1 MTRGFGVLPRRS
13 VRLTRKMEGER
24 QALSHPRLKRLL
36 HKGRPLPKD
45 RFLGT
50 DTAGLSR
57 NSYRHR
63 DRNRDRMAIYSLAD
77 AASTA
82 EEKQLALAQA
92 NCEGGFRCKLPFC
105 YVCTQIYW
113 KRRRKLL
120 GSLCAG
126 MGRDDLSWGTVLVGI
141 SHSGFPSLEHMIREF
156 SEKFHLS
163 LDSLSGVRWSGR
175 FEIDYIDGKL
185 GSAKTYKEQTLAE
198 LGYCKDH
205 ELAGLL
211 LHVHF
216 VMIHPGLRR
225 EHIGY
230 RLRKGFRASR
240 QVRLSALRVTR
251 DLEDSFDALVRYPL
265 KLELGKSVSPERRS
279 KTQAPRR
286 PDIVRFVLRM
296 YRELDG
302 PRKKGLEFD
311 RF

>member
-1 MTRGFGVLPRRS
+1 
-13 VRLTRKMEGER
+13 LTREMEGER
-24 QALSHPRLKRLL
+24 QTLSYHRLKTLL
-36 HKGRPLPKD
+36 KKGRPLPKD
-45 RFLGT
+45 RHLGT
-50 DTAGLSR
+50 DIAGLSR
-57 NSYRHR
+57 NNYRHR
-63 DRNRDRMAIYSLAD
+63 DRNRDRMAIYALAD

-92 NCEGGFRCKLPFC
+92 NCSGGSRCRCPFC

-141 SHSGFPSLEHMIREF
+141 SHSGFPPLEDMIKEF

-163 LDSLSGVRWSGR
+163 LNRLSGVRWSGR
-175 FEIDYIDGKL
+175 FEIDYIDGEL
-185 GSAKTYKEQTLAE
+185 GSAKTYKEQTLAA
-198 LGYCKDH
+198 LGYCKDQ
-205 ELAGLL
+205 ELAGLV

-225 EHIGY
+225 EQITY
-230 RLRKGFRASR
+230 RLRKIFRASR
-240 QVRLSALRVTR
+240 QVRLSPLRVTR

-265 KLELGKSVSPERRS
+265 KLELGKSVLPEVRS
-279 KTQAPRR
+279 KTQAAWR
-286 PDIVRFVLRM
+286 PDIVRYVLRM
-296 YRELDG
+296 YRDLDG

-311 RF
+311 HI